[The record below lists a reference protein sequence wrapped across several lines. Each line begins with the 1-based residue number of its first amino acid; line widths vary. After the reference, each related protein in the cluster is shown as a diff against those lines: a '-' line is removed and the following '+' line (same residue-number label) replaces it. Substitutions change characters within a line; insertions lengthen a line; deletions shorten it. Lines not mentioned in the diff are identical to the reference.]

1 MGNNEQRLTPRITRD
16 QLLEAVESF
25 LFNGG
30 GLMLPRIREARL
42 GLGNP
47 SVNGLKIVDEVSQ
60 RNGGIDRDNIGMAVV
75 RTLRVSVFCA
85 SIVADGRD
93 KAENEGVK
101 HEVFRY
107 VWDKWNPRTDL
118 EPEEIVNRLVDAT
131 TTLVDGRGIEMGV
144 GAVNEK
150 KSRKPVSN
158 LEEIFGKIELS
169 REEGLLAKRL
179 EMLLESEKRVL
190 TAMEN
195 KWGMARKDALE
206 AVLKELH
213 GVDSHQVNY
222 CLEKISEIMDGSR
235 VRFVG
240 TDGIPMV
247 TRKQPI
253 EILNLLSQM
262 SETGWN
268 KLSIKERMVME
279 YIRERDDRGRW
290 HTFEDI
296 LGRFGGEGV
305 NRRFLSRLSTKIK
318 KNINSERIKNGK

>member
-16 QLLEAVESF
+16 QLLEAVEFF

-30 GLMLPRIREARL
+30 GLMLPKIREVRL

-47 SVNGLKIVDEVSQ
+47 SVNGPKIVDEVSQ
-60 RNGGIDRDNIGMAVV
+60 RNDGIDRDNIGMAVV
-75 RTLRVSVFCA
+75 GTLRVSVFCA
-85 SIVADGRD
+85 SIVANGCDEA
-93 KAENEGVK
+93 KK
-101 HEVFRY
+101 CEVLRY
-107 VWDKWNPRTDL
+107 VWDTWKPRTDL

-222 CLEKISEIMDGSR
+222 CLEKISEIMDGTGFDLWGQMGYR
-235 VRFVG
+235 WLPGNNELRYLIFC
-240 TDGIPMV
+240 
-247 TRKQPI
+247 RK
-253 EILNLLSQM
+253 
-262 SETGWN
+262 
-268 KLSIKERMVME
+268 
-279 YIRERDDRGRW
+279 
-290 HTFEDI
+290 
-296 LGRFGGEGV
+296 
-305 NRRFLSRLSTKIK
+305 
-318 KNINSERIKNGK
+318 